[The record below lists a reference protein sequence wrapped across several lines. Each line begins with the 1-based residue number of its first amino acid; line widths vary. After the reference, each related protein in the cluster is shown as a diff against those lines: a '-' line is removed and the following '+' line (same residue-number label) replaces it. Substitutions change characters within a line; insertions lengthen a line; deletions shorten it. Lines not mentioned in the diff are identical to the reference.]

1 MPNWLV
7 VLFEFEEVFRC
18 TGTGVC
24 EKRTVAL
31 HDLEELGDDLGGRA
45 DHDLALAGL
54 LGVVDVLESIVENG
68 SLDHFGGLG
77 VEILKS

>member
-1 MPNWLV
+1 M
-7 VLFEFEEVFRC
+7 
-18 TGTGVC
+18 
-24 EKRTVAL
+24 AL

-45 DHDLALAGL
+45 DHDLTLAGL

-77 VEILKS
+77 WRFSNREMK